1 MEQKEIHFQQKRELG
16 VIISDSFDFLKQE
29 IKPIS
34 RLVLIYVLP
43 FIILYAFGQVYLQ
56 RNVLSGIDLSNQE
69 LLMENIGPFYAN
81 LFVFLFFGLFIQ
93 SLLVGTFYS
102 YIEAY
107 IKLGKGNFEFTD
119 ISSKFF
125 ANSLLAM
132 GANLV
137 FAIIMFFGIIMCILP
152 GIYFANTFSLLVI
165 IFIYEKKG
173 LGDALSRSWKLV
185 NTQWWNTLILNL
197 LGIAMVWLAS
207 MFMSIP
213 GIVMGVSDNLLSG
226 IQTEP
231 VDYPSWYW
239 VLTGLSTA
247 ISTILLIIPF
257 TFQAFQ
263 YFNLEEREKPTIN
276 LTDNSTL

>member
-1 MEQKEIHFQQKRELG
+1 
-16 VIISDSFDFLKQE
+16 
-29 IKPIS
+29 
-34 RLVLIYVLP
+34 
-43 FIILYAFGQVYLQ
+43 
-56 RNVLSGIDLSNQE
+56 
-69 LLMENIGPFYAN
+69 MENIGPFYAN

-165 IFIYEKKG
+165 IFIYEKKI
-173 LGDALSRSWKLV
+173 
-185 NTQWWNTLILNL
+185 LI
-197 LGIAMVWLAS
+197 
-207 MFMSIP
+207 F
-213 GIVMGVSDNLLSG
+213 
-226 IQTEP
+226 
-231 VDYPSWYW
+231 
-239 VLTGLSTA
+239 
-247 ISTILLIIPF
+247 
-257 TFQAFQ
+257 
-263 YFNLEEREKPTIN
+263 
-276 LTDNSTL
+276 